1 MIDLSILPLCKVV
14 NIQSLQFC
22 LPISCLLINK
32 LFFFVCIYIVPFE
45 YACTCRNFLNNLF
58 NKKKIIIEI
67 SKIVK
72 DNKIF

>member
-32 LFFFVCIYIVPFE
+32 LFFLYVYISSHLNMHVHVE
-45 YACTCRNFLNNLF
+45 TFLIIFLI
-58 NKKKIIIEI
+58 KKKIIIEI